1 MFKSG
6 REESN
11 VSNGGGDRV
20 QHKHHLEKQI
30 TLGIIN
36 QRNQATSDIIKMLI
50 DNETDK
56 KNIISNTTNKLDKIM
71 DEISATNLDIDS
83 VHQNHITKIR
93 NIETEI
99 STELNTI
106 ERKIEKNASHTTK
119 EVQHLDTL
127 KKQINDDI
135 GNYELEIRE
144 LKERKYKLLRENQ
157 KVRNRN
163 INELVSYIKQQKA
176 KKQRIATNY
185 TELNN
190 IGTQIKE
197 KYLEHEV
204 VVHKKR
210 LAYKTYHSLKNDIVK
225 IEDSIAE
232 NNKQIQLI
240 VSNPPPVGIGIG
252 GGIGCMIPGVSNSII
267 GGIETKPTLTV
278 LDYLNSNALLN
289 KQIEEINA
297 KPEMNV
303 VDYVKALDE
312 ENRIILNQ
320 IATLK
325 HNNTQLKAVITQTSE
340 RNIQKRKKEELDVSQ
355 HTINRKILDIGKI
368 ITDLN
373 DKLSVL
379 DAQHSTNMDSIK
391 KSGDLNN
398 TFLENLEG
406 KKIILLDTE
415 TTCFN
420 DSLGL
425 LDSKKCELVTESGLL
440 REHIKK
446 TQNEVNDITIK
457 IDQLKS
463 ESESFNQVMNQKII
477 RLNKKIIKTKK
488 IILNNRRH
496 VIAETSI

>member
-6 REESN
+6 EEGN
-11 VSNGGGDRV
+11 VSNGVGYKV
-20 QHKHHLEKQI
+20 QHKHYLEKQI
-30 TLGIIN
+30 ILGIIN
-36 QRNQATSDIIKMLI
+36 QRNQATSDIIKILI
-50 DNETDK
+50 NNETDK
-56 KNIISNTTNKLDKIM
+56 KNIIRDTTTKLQDIITEINTTNL
-71 DEISATNLDIDS
+71 AIDS
-83 VHQNHITKIR
+83 AHQNHITKIR

-127 KKQINDDI
+127 KKQIKDDI

-144 LKERKYKLLRENQ
+144 LKDRKYKLLRENQ

-176 KKQRIATNY
+176 NKQRIVTNY

-190 IGTQIKE
+190 IGKKIKE

-210 LAYKTYHSLKNDIVK
+210 LVYKTYHSLKNDIVK
-225 IEDSIAE
+225 IEESIAE
-232 NNKQIQLI
+232 NNKHIQLI
-240 VSNPPPVGIGIG
+240 VSNPQPIGI
-252 GGIGCMIPGVSNSII
+252 GIGCMIPGVSNSII
-267 GGIETKPTLTV
+267 GGIETKPTLSV
-278 LDYLNSNALLN
+278 LDYLNSNGLLN
-289 KQIEEINA
+289 KQIEEIHA

-340 RNIQKRKKEELDVSQ
+340 RNIQKKKKEELDVSQ
-355 HTINRKILDIGKI
+355 HTINRKILDIKKI

-373 DKLSVL
+373 VKLSVL
-379 DAQHSTNMDSIK
+379 DAQHSANMDFIT

-398 TFLENLEG
+398 TFLENLGG

-415 TTCFN
+415 TTLFN
-420 DSLGL
+420 DSLGV
-425 LDSKKCELVTESGLL
+425 LDSKKCELITESGLL

-446 TQNEVNDITIK
+446 TRNEVNDITIK

>member
-6 REESN
+6 EEESN

-56 KNIISNTTNKLDKIM
+56 KNIIRNTTNKLDKIM
-71 DEISATNLDIDS
+71 DEISATNLAIDI

-197 KYLEHEV
+197 KY
-204 VVHKKR
+204 
-210 LAYKTYHSLKNDIVK
+210 I
-225 IEDSIAE
+225 
-232 NNKQIQLI
+232 
-240 VSNPPPVGIGIG
+240 
-252 GGIGCMIPGVSNSII
+252 
-267 GGIETKPTLTV
+267 
-278 LDYLNSNALLN
+278 
-289 KQIEEINA
+289 
-297 KPEMNV
+297 
-303 VDYVKALDE
+303 
-312 ENRIILNQ
+312 
-320 IATLK
+320 
-325 HNNTQLKAVITQTSE
+325 
-340 RNIQKRKKEELDVSQ
+340 
-355 HTINRKILDIGKI
+355 
-368 ITDLN
+368 
-373 DKLSVL
+373 
-379 DAQHSTNMDSIK
+379 
-391 KSGDLNN
+391 
-398 TFLENLEG
+398 
-406 KKIILLDTE
+406 
-415 TTCFN
+415 
-420 DSLGL
+420 
-425 LDSKKCELVTESGLL
+425 
-440 REHIKK
+440 
-446 TQNEVNDITIK
+446 
-457 IDQLKS
+457 
-463 ESESFNQVMNQKII
+463 
-477 RLNKKIIKTKK
+477 
-488 IILNNRRH
+488 
-496 VIAETSI
+496 